1 MKNAIYILLA
11 LLLTGCMQ
19 EIVQPDTEYRGDLVL
34 GKVLTT
40 SPVELAAEP
49 LDFNRTI
56 PTDSIIVIK
65 SDRYTD
71 FEPATLDTVQVVLRY
86 KEGIRY
92 YLDSATAID

>member
-1 MKNAIYILLA
+1 MKNLLYLLTAI
-11 LLLTGCMQ
+11 LLTGCMQ

-34 GKVLTT
+34 GEVITT
-40 SPVELAAEP
+40 DPVELAAEP

-56 PTDSIIVIK
+56 PTDSIIVVK
-65 SDRYTD
+65 SERYAD
-71 FEPATLDTVQVVLRY
+71 LEPATLDTVQVVLHY